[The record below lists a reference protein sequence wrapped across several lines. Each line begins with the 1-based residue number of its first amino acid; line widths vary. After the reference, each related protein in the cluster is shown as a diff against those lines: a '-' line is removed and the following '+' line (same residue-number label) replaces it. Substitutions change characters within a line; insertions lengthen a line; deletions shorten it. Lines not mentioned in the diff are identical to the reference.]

1 MSFQL
6 LPRPAQNHHDIV
18 IRQPVSLGDL
28 RHWLGEEVAAHEHI
42 AITLRQR
49 TDEHPDAPTKLSGFV
64 FAFYISLTG
73 KALCQLIQNK
83 DDLAAATLFRRAGI
97 ETVGQNSL

>member
-6 LPRPAQNHHDIV
+6 LPCPAQNHHDIV

-49 TDEHPDAPTKLSGFV
+49 TDEHPDALAKLSGLV
-64 FAFYISLTG
+64 FAFYISLAG
-73 KALCQLIQNK
+73 KALSQFIQNE
-83 DDLAAATLFRRAGI
+83 DDLAAATLFPQSGR
-97 ETVGQNSL
+97 